1 MKLAAKFARQETEAA
16 RLARVARR
24 RVADDRAE
32 AIRRMLDVPA
42 ETPPA
47 RKPPAA
53 APGRTLLCA
62 DCGRAF
68 ALPMHLG
75 RHRKRAHDR
84 PDAVA

>member
-1 MKLAAKFARQETEAA
+1 MKLAAKFARQETEEA
-16 RLARVARR
+16 RLARVSRR
-24 RVADDRAE
+24 RVSSDRAE

-47 RKPPAA
+47 RRPPAA
-53 APGRTLLCA
+53 APARTLRCA
-62 DCGRAF
+62 DCDRAF

-84 PDAVA
+84 PGAVA